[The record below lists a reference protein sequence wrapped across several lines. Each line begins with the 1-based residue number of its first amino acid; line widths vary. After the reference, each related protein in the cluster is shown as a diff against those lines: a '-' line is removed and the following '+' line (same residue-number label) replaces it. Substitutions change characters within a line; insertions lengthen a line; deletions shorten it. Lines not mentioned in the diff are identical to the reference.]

1 MSNNPYLWYLYILVL
16 IPEFVVRHILAIER
30 VDGQT
35 TAGQQE
41 RYRTQV
47 RQGDSVANG
56 LANKLSFTY
65 VGVVWN
71 TTWTS
76 SWASLD
82 LLHLV
87 QSSNAQ

>member
-1 MSNNPYLWYLYILVL
+1 MDLAIKRPIILTFVIYICILVL
-16 IPEFVVRHILAIER
+16 IPDFVVRHILAIER

-35 TAGQQE
+35 TGGQQG

-47 RQGDSVANG
+47 RQVVVSSCEDSVANG

-71 TTWTS
+71 TI
-76 SWASLD
+76 
-82 LLHLV
+82 
-87 QSSNAQ
+87 